1 MDFQIFIECI
11 RPRDGYDRTA
21 ARLQF
26 RGRDLD
32 ILRFDRAGFRFTV
45 RSYDLI
51 LVTCHIRL
59 LIQFLLHRS
68 GILCILDG
76 IGAIDPVL

>member
-1 MDFQIFIECI
+1 MDFQIFVERI
-11 RPRDGYDRTA
+11 RPRNGYDRTA

-26 RGRDLD
+26 R
-32 ILRFDRAGFRFTV
+32 
-45 RSYDLI
+45 
-51 LVTCHIRL
+51 L
-59 LIQFLLHRS
+59 LIQFLLHCS